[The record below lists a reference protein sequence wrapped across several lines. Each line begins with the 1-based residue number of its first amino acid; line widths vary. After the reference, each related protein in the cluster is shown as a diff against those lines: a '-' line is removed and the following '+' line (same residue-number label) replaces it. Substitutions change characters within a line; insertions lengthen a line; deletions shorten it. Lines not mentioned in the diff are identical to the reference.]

1 MKEKDQE
8 GREEGRERD
17 DQEEGGEEGG
27 EGGGKNRKERRRGGV
42 MREYWCMERKERVA
56 KVVGAV
62 RIAVC
67 KDHHTLV

>member
-8 GREEGRERD
+8 RREEGRERD
-17 DQEEGGEEGG
+17 DQEEGG

-42 MREYWCMERKERVA
+42 MRECWCMERKERVA